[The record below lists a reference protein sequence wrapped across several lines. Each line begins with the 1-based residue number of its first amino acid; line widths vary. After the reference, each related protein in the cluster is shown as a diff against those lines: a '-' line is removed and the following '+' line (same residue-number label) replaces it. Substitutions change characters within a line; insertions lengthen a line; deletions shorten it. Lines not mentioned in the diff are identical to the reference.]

1 MALLSFAMRSS
12 DLFPLVSSSRVDLRR
27 PTNVTLL
34 QLDRRDDD
42 DGAAA
47 AAAAF
52 PYCLISADSGRRNKY
67 AANGG
72 NDGIAFST
80 LRNVMFVA

>member
-47 AAAAF
+47 AF

>member
-47 AAAAF
+47 AAAF